1 MKRSV
6 CVLSVVLALAAPSA
20 TLADQPKVNQP
31 KTDPLGGMIFSG
43 ANHCCVGIGTA
54 NPVAHLDVYQ
64 GELKLG
70 SSGVGCA
77 DKNAGSIRYA
87 DKHLQLCDG
96 TSWRNVS
103 LDKAE

>member
-1 MKRSV
+1 MKRCI
-6 CVLSVVLALAAPSA
+6 CVLSFVLGLFAHGAAA
-20 TLADQPKVNQP
+20 ANQP
-31 KTDPLGGMIFSG
+31 KATQPPTNPIGGMVFSG

-54 NPVAHLDVYQ
+54 SPAANLDVYQ
-64 GELKLG
+64 GELKVG

-77 DKNAGSIRYA
+77 GTNAGSLRYT

-96 TSWRNVS
+96 TNWRNVS

>member
-1 MKRSV
+1 MEP
-6 CVLSVVLALAAPSA
+6 LPP
-20 TLADQPKVNQP
+20 DQPKTAAS
-31 KTDPLGGMIFSG
+31 KSDPLGGMIFSG

-54 NPVAHLDVYQ
+54 NPAAHLDVYQ
-64 GELKLG
+64 GEVKVG

-77 DKNAGSIRYA
+77 ERNAGSLRFA
-87 DKHLQLCDG
+87 DKHLQFCDG

>member
-1 MKRSV
+1 MKRCV
-6 CVLSVVLALAAPSA
+6 CILSLFLALFAPAISA
-20 TLADQPKVNQP
+20 ADQPKASP

-54 NPVAHLDVYQ
+54 TPVAHLDVYQ
-64 GELKLG
+64 GEVKVG
-70 SSGVGCA
+70 SSGVGCT
-77 DKNAGSIRYA
+77 DKNSGSLRYT